1 MSILYEG
8 VRRLIGLVYGI
19 CGDYGIAIVLITIA
33 VRLCMLPLGRK
44 QREAM
49 KRQQKFS
56 RQMEEIKKKYK
67 NNTTKM
73 NTELEKLYQRE
84 GVGGAGCLLSLLQF
98 PVMLALYNGIRLAV
112 SANVTTVLLP
122 WVPSLLVRDSSYIL
136 PAITV
141 AVQMVP
147 QILPYIGF
155 FKKLNMQKM
164 STAMILVF
172 LFTNSWFAL
181 MLPSGIELYYLV
193 SGLFTSIEQVVNGM
207 IEIKNMEIV

>member
-49 KRQQKFS
+49 KKQQKFS